1 MLLTTAPVLRRTRLI
16 SSVVLLFVTLVFL
29 ATQPAV
35 AGIAAGIGLF
45 LLGMQQLENGLQTL
59 SGGLLERALRHSTA
73 STTRSVVFGASATA
87 LLQSSSLVTLLT
99 MSFVGAGLITLPA
112 AIAMLF
118 GANLGTTTGA
128 WLIAVFGLRIDMA
141 ALSMPMLALGLFLLR
156 SKQREWLAAGQ
167 LLSGVGLLFLG
178 IHFIKL
184 GFEGLQG
191 VLLVTDFA
199 AHGFFAILL
208 YTLIGIAA
216 TVVMQSSHA
225 SMLIT
230 LTALASGQIS
240 YDQGLAMAIG
250 ANIGTTVTAII
261 GALGGNAAAR
271 RLAASHVVFNVGTG
285 IVALMLLTP
294 LRLIVEGGA
303 YLLRWDEHEL
313 TLRLALFHTLFNTLG
328 LALTLPFLPR
338 LSKTLEGYFQEP
350 ITDPFEP
357 TEVKPQ
363 YLTPDARLFADTA
376 LTALEREYVHL
387 SQLTLA
393 TIQGALGLA
402 QAHKMDQDQWAE
414 YLALPDSLANPVDAQ
429 LMYEQ
434 NIKPLYSDMVSFAY
448 GLEVSRTPAQEKRE
462 RAILSAAQY
471 LVEATKHTKHLQ
483 KNVHRL
489 SRLNHPDIAAFYLQ
503 LRLLLSRVC
512 MASHELVNDQEGPN
526 DLGNLVL
533 LSTWQK
539 NFAAERVNEWQ
550 GALRNRRLDSR
561 IATSLLNDMTYVQDL
576 VEALQEAFTHYF
588 ADRQAEVSTEE
599 TGTSVANTPP

>member
-1 MLLTTAPVLRRTRLI
+1 MLSTLPIVTRSRLVVSLLLLLT
-16 SSVVLLFVTLVFL
+16 TLVFL
-29 ATQPAV
+29 TTQPAV

-45 LLGMQQLENGLQTL
+45 LLGMQQLENGLHTL
-59 SGGLLERALRHSTA
+59 SGGLLERTLRHSTA
-73 STTRSVVFGASATA
+73 STTRSVVFGAGATA

-141 ALSMPMLALGLFLLR
+141 TLSMPMLAVGLFLLR
-156 SKQREWLAAGQ
+156 NKQREWLATGQ
-167 LLSGVGLLFLG
+167 LLSGIGLLFLG

-199 AHGFFAILL
+199 AQGIFAILL
-208 YTLIGIAA
+208 YTLIGIVA

-261 GALGGNAAAR
+261 GALGGNAATR

-294 LRLIVEGGA
+294 LRMIVEGGA
-303 YLLRWDEHEL
+303 FLLRWDEQEL

-328 LALTLPFLPR
+328 LTLTLPLLPR
-338 LSKTLEGYFQEP
+338 LSKTLESYFSDP

-357 TEVKPQ
+357 TEVKPR
-363 YLTPDARLFADTA
+363 YLTLDARLFPDTA

-393 TIQGALGLA
+393 TIQGALGLP
-402 QAHKMDQDQWAE
+402 QAHKVDQDQWE
-414 YLALPDSLANPVDAQ
+414 GYLSSPDSLASPVDAQ
-429 LMYEQ
+429 TMYEQ
-434 NIKPLYSDMVSFAY
+434 NIKPLYSDMLGFAY

-503 LRLLLSRVC
+503 LRLLLSKVC
-512 MASHELVNDQEGPN
+512 MASHELVNDDIGPK
-526 DLGNLVL
+526 DLSNLTI
-533 LSTWQK
+533 LSAWQK
-539 NFAAERVNEWQ
+539 SFAQDRVNEWQ
-550 GALRNRRLDSR
+550 NAVRSRRLDSR
-561 IATSLLNDMTYVQDL
+561 IATSLMNDMTYVKDL

-588 ADRQAEVSTEE
+588 ADRQTTDDPEQLEAASEQT
-599 TGTSVANTPP
+599 TP